1 MNSPRSAVF
10 RWPQLC
16 QHSHCP
22 TILLIPGHCH
32 QPQGNLVLTAIP
44 RRRSPSPWQPPV
56 HCPSPGLRLW
66 GRARRWSAASLP
78 GFLRGA
84 KRFRGARVTAAPLP
98 RRGSVAGG
106 TEHRVFIRSPAAGPL
121 GRFHPRFMTRNG
133 AAVDVRAGFSRLCLR
148 LSGMRLGP
156 KPLGS
161 VVTLPFTHR
170 GAARMF
176 PHGRS
181 TRTLPAACE
190 APSFSTSLG
199 YACRLVILW
208 TVTTP
213 VSGQEVALPMCKSL
227 SEPFPLTA
235 MFQTRDVVRVSGL
248 LSTRDATP

>member
-1 MNSPRSAVF
+1 MATAVPAQPLSHHPADSGTLSSAPRK
-10 RWPQLC
+10 PC
-16 QHSHCP
+16 PHSHSP
-22 TILLIPGHCH
+22 PPLA
-32 QPQGNLVLTAIP
+32 QPLAA
-44 RRRSPSPWQPPV
+44 PSPLPV
-56 HCPSPGLRLW
+56 PGLRLW

-78 GFLRGA
+78 DFLRGA
-84 KRFRGARVTAAPLP
+84 KRFRGARVAAAPLP

-106 TEHRVFIRSPAAGPL
+106 TEHREFIRSPAAGPL
-121 GRFHPRFMTRNG
+121 GRFHPRLMTPNG

-199 YACRLVILW
+199 YACRSVILW

-213 VSGQEVALPMCKSL
+213 VVRKWLCRCVNHFQSL
-227 SEPFPLTA
+227 SL
-235 MFQTRDVVRVSGL
+235 
-248 LSTRDATP
+248 